1 MPLLTE
7 EMKLKDMEQ
16 ISEFLNELEI
26 PAEVMKAGGW
36 FDRGCVL
43 IGLPTEE
50 ELDWDE
56 SLENLPEDV
65 HIVCGFVVQL
75 DQDSEE
81 QLTKYFMMYAMI
93 PTDLS
98 SVDEVQVLEL
108 VNQMNKEIALG
119 TFFYDETTDYQGRNQ
134 GGRVQFRHN
143 IGVPVDG
150 TWDEGVVCEAIL
162 ELGVYYDIMKER
174 LEELVV
180 SNSDKGK
187 M

>member
-1 MPLLTE
+1 MTE

-65 HIVCGFVVQL
+65 HIVCGNL
-75 DQDSEE
+75 RRKEDWDWISTPPSS
-81 QLTKYFMMYAMI
+81 LT
-93 PTDLS
+93 
-98 SVDEVQVLEL
+98 
-108 VNQMNKEIALG
+108 
-119 TFFYDETTDYQGRNQ
+119 R
-134 GGRVQFRHN
+134 
-143 IGVPVDG
+143 
-150 TWDEGVVCEAIL
+150 W
-162 ELGVYYDIMKER
+162 
-174 LEELVV
+174 
-180 SNSDKGK
+180 
-187 M
+187 